1 MRKGLSIPVLMTG
14 LTGLLMSTLA
24 AQESRMIELSA
35 PSALRSDES
44 VELQIT
50 TGPLA
55 RGARLVVMTEQ
66 GEILG
71 VVTPF
76 NVPGTGTSNT
86 ATVPVPR
93 TAMAGGRLRLRL
105 QLIEQGAAPRAP
117 RDDEAKLGL
126 VVSGRK

>member
-1 MRKGLSIPVLMTG
+1 MRKGLSITMLMTG

-24 AQESRMIELSA
+24 AEESRMIELSA
-35 PSALRSDES
+35 PSAFRSGES

-66 GEILG
+66 GKVLG

-76 NVPGTGTSNT
+76 NVPGTGTGNT
-86 ATVPVPR
+86 ATVPVPP
-93 TAMAGGRLRLRL
+93 TAMADGRLRLRL

-117 RDDEAKLGL
+117 RADEVKLGL

>member
-105 QLIEQGAAPRAP
+105 QLIEQGGAPRAP

>member
-1 MRKGLSIPVLMTG
+1 
-14 LTGLLMSTLA
+14 
-24 AQESRMIELSA
+24 MIELSA
-35 PSALRSDES
+35 PSALRSGES

-71 VVTPF
+71 VLTPF

-93 TAMAGGRLRLRL
+93 TAMADGRLRLRL

-117 RDDEAKLGL
+117 RADEAKLGL

>member
-1 MRKGLSIPVLMTG
+1 
-14 LTGLLMSTLA
+14 
-24 AQESRMIELSA
+24 MIELSA

-71 VVTPF
+71 VLTPF

-93 TAMAGGRLRLRL
+93 TAMADGRLRLRL
-105 QLIEQGAAPRAP
+105 QLIEQGAARAHS
-117 RDDEAKLGL
+117 RDDSQTPGL
-126 VVSGRK
+126 VVSEEMKPCPGSE

>member
-71 VVTPF
+71 VLTPF

-93 TAMAGGRLRLRL
+93 TAMADGRLRLRL
-105 QLIEQGAAPRAP
+105 QLIELGAAPRAP